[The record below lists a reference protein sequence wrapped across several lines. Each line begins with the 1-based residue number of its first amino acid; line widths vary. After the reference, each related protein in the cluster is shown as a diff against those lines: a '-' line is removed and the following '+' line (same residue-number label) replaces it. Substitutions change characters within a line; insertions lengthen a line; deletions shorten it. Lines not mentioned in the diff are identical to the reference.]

1 LTPRSFAMVTTFYP
15 PESFGGDGIY
25 VERLSRALAARGHR
39 VRVIACHDAYRACG
53 GRASATDGGAGA
65 PQVTRLASPWGALSP
80 LATQLTGQPFFK
92 RRQIQE
98 ALAAES
104 PDVIHFHN
112 VSLVGGP
119 GVLAL
124 GSAPVKLYTLHEHW
138 LLCPTHVFWKE
149 KQRLCDVK
157 TCFSCQ
163 IRSGRPPQLWRYGAS
178 IENGVS
184 HVDLFLAPSRFTAE
198 KHRSEGV
205 RRPIAV
211 LPNFVPEAAPR
222 TESPSRPVFVYAGRL
237 EASKGPDALV
247 AAARRVNA
255 EFRIAG
261 DGPLAQDLA
270 RQAHGL
276 ANVSLL
282 GRLSSQD
289 VAREIDSAT
298 AVVVPSRCL
307 ETFGLTAAEALMRGV
322 PVVAR
327 RLGALTEI
335 VEETGG
341 GLLFDGDDAL
351 ADCLARLAADPSL
364 ADTLGRRGREAA
376 LRLWREDAHV
386 DAYLGHVES
395 LLDSKAKG
403 RA

>member
-1 LTPRSFAMVTTFYP
+1 MTARSFAMVTTFYP

-25 VERLSRALAARGHR
+25 VERLSRALLSRGHR

-53 GRASATDGGAGA
+53 GRAEVFDDPADG
-65 PQVTRLASPWGALSP
+65 PRVTRLASPLGALSP
-80 LATQLTGQPFFK
+80 LATHVTGGPIGK
-92 RRQIQE
+92 TRRIQE
-98 ALAAES
+98 VLAQES

-138 LLCPTHVFWKE
+138 LLCPTHVFWKDRR
-149 KQRLCDVK
+149 RLCDVK

-178 IENGVS
+178 IERGVE

-198 KHRSEGV
+198 KHRSEGI

-222 TESPSRPVFVYAGRL
+222 GEPPPRPVFFYAGRL
-237 EASKGPDALV
+237 EASKGPDALLT
-247 AAARRVNA
+247 AARRLDA

-270 RQAHGL
+270 RRSSGL
-276 ANVSLL
+276 SNVSLL

-289 VAREIDSAT
+289 VGRQIDSAT

-341 GLLFDGDDAL
+341 GLLFNGDDDL
-351 ADCLARLAADPSL
+351 VDCLARLASDSSL
-364 ADTLGRRGREAA
+364 VDTLGRRGREGA
-376 LRLWREDAHV
+376 LRLWREAVHV
-386 DAYLGHVES
+386 DAYLDHVES
-395 LLDSKAKG
+395 LLQTKG